1 MIVDFVFGDSCQI
14 KVIFLFLNKHQVRYD
29 IYIHV
34 VETLQR
40 NTCTFPADS
49 AADKDA
55 VHEDC
60 SIERGEVLAGR

>member
-1 MIVDFVFGDSCQI
+1 MFTIVDFVFGDSCQI
-14 KVIFLFLNKHQVRYD
+14 KVIFLFLSQVRYD

-40 NTCTFPADS
+40 NTFPADS

>member
-1 MIVDFVFGDSCQI
+1 M
-14 KVIFLFLNKHQVRYD
+14 RYGTC
-29 IYIHV
+29 IHV

-40 NTCTFPADS
+40 NTFPADS

>member
-1 MIVDFVFGDSCQI
+1 M
-14 KVIFLFLNKHQVRYD
+14 RYGTC
-29 IYIHV
+29 IHV

-40 NTCTFPADS
+40 NTFPADS
-49 AADKDA
+49 AADKDV